1 MPKTMTGQLHS
12 VNKGAFDWGWQ
23 GMLAYGCHSCVVV
36 VDPTTVQV
44 IQVLDHQRGQV
55 VKVRWARENYCHDLC
70 SPYGLRLASADTNGR
85 ILIWD
90 VTHAVV
96 GAECCMETG
105 KPVSDMDWV
114 SIQAASHDL
123 LAALHPP
130 STLVLWN
137 TENGS
142 RLWKKTYSDTLL
154 SFAFDPFDPSR
165 LSFLGQ
171 DCIIFVDDFSLSGAP
186 PSSGKKFHISSPAA
200 ASSVSHSTSAE
211 RISDRR
217 SASMP
222 RSTIR
227 RVSSIL
233 VGQCDFAD
241 GNCNTHTHTRLTAL
255 CPGLPG

>member
-1 MPKTMTGQLHS
+1 MGTLRCSSSQITLGRTCYIII
-12 VNKGAFDWGWQ
+12 V
-23 GMLAYGCHSCVVV
+23 
-36 VDPTTVQV
+36 VQV
-44 IQVLDHQRGQV
+44 VQVLDHQRGQV

-70 SPYGLRLASADTNGR
+70 SPYSLRLASADTNGR

-96 GAECCMETG
+96 GAECLETG
-105 KPVSDMDWV
+105 KPVANMDWV

-154 SFAFDPFDPSR
+154 SFAFDPFDPSH

-171 DCIIFVDDFSLSGAP
+171 DCIVFVDDFSLSGAP
-186 PSSGKKFHISSPAA
+186 PSAGKKFHISSPGAGSA
-200 ASSVSHSTSAE
+200 VSHSTSGE
-211 RISDRR
+211 RLSDRR
-217 SASMP
+217 SASVP

-227 RVSSIL
+227 RVSGIL
-233 VGQCDFAD
+233 VGQC
-241 GNCNTHTHTRLTAL
+241 H
-255 CPGLPG
+255 